1 LTAEQQARV
10 QEILQKTRQQ
20 AMASRQQESS
30 EEERRTRMRQMREQ
44 ARAQIRT
51 VLTEE
56 QRQKYAELFKD
67 AERQRTEVRTDERPG
82 RVWILNG
89 NRAPEP
95 TALRL
100 GISDDT
106 YTEVVSGDLSEGQDV
121 ITGILTTA
129 TRTGS
134 APPGFGSPR
143 F

>member
-1 LTAEQQARV
+1 MAF
-10 QEILQKTRQQ
+10 RQD
-20 AMASRQQESS
+20 EPL
-30 EEERRTRMRQMREQ
+30 EEGRRTRMRQLREQ
-44 ARAQIRT
+44 TRT
-51 VLTEE
+51 QVRNVLTDE
-56 QRQKYAELFKD
+56 QRQKYAEVLKD
-67 AERQRTEVRTDERPG
+67 TERQRTEVSTDERPG

-89 NRAPEP
+89 HGAPES

-106 YTEVVSGDLSEGQDV
+106 FTEVVSGDLREGQEV